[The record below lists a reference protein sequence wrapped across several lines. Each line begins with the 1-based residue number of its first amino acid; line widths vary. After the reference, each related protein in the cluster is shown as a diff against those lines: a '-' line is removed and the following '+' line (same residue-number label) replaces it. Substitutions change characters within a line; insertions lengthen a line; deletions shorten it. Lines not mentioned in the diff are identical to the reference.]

1 MNTLDV
7 LNRYLY
13 ASVNTN
19 VRRKTYPYYDTL
31 AITAGQLTYYFFQTA
46 LGNQFLRNKQLP
58 LAQSEIFFAKA
69 ISAYIELKISTLALS
84 NAFNELLQQSYLQIS
99 VNNRV
104 VCKLP
109 GLDFFNYMFSDVW
122 SDQVVVS
129 AIQPRYGGNPNSDG
143 FLGRKLPLPIIL
155 NSEDAFEFK
164 FVTTAAAATAFDGV
178 NMRLVLHGS
187 QFDKLTTFNWNEV
200 RDSLYSQVPVTYYWT
215 NAISGAAANT
225 YQIFTGRPA
234 DNLYSKT
241 FPLSAIETASI
252 QNIEVFFN
260 QADTPIEVSTEWY
273 SRLPNILKFQID
285 DVDLYNGDLTNL
297 LSVFAGYGVTLTTTP
312 NLDVVNFTNIR
323 QSKTLPVP
331 IELPASANALVS
343 LIQPAA
349 SLPVTGEFT
358 VALRGVETRRNA

>member
-1 MNTLDV
+1 MTTLDV
-7 LNRYLY
+7 LNKYLY
-13 ASVNTN
+13 PSVNTN

-31 AITAGQLTYYFFQTA
+31 TVVAGQLTYYFFQTA
-46 LGNQFLRNKQLP
+46 LGLQFLRNKQLP
-58 LAQSEIFFAKA
+58 LAGSEIFFVNA
-69 ISAYIELKISTLALS
+69 ISAYLNLKITTLAEA

-104 VCKLP
+104 VSKLP
-109 GLDFFNYMFSDVW
+109 GLDFINYLYSDSF

-129 AIQPRYGGNPNSDG
+129 AVQPRYGGNVNTDG

-164 FVTTAAAATAFDGV
+164 FVTTAAAATAFADS
-178 NMRLVLHGS
+178 NLRLVLHGS
-187 QFDKLTTFNWNEV
+187 QFDKLTTFQWDEV
-200 RDSLYSQVPVTYYWT
+200 KDKLYSQVPVTYYWT
-215 NAISGAAANT
+215 NAISGAAAAT

-241 FPLSAIETASI
+241 FPLSAIESMSI

-260 QADTPIEVSTEWY
+260 QADTPIEVSTAWF
-273 SRLPNILKFQID
+273 SRIVNILRFQID

-297 LSVFAGYGVTLTTTP
+297 LSMFAGFGVTLTSTP
-312 NLDVVNFTNIR
+312 DLDVVNFTNIR

-331 IELPASANALVS
+331 IEVPATANALVS

-349 SLPVTGEFT
+349 SLGITGEFT
-358 VALRGVETRRNA
+358 VALRGIESRRNA